1 MLTMIDITGQKVLVP
16 ALLFAALS
24 PGLILS
30 LPSLKIASGQ
40 TSFMSVLIHAVVL
53 GLLYYL
59 IARFILKVSFTKA
72 DLIVPAVLFVLLSPG
87 MLLTIPPGVG
97 GVFRSG
103 MTGRLP
109 VVVHTFVFAVV
120 FATLRTVFPKYY

>member
-109 VVVHTFVFAVV
+109 VAVHTFVFALV